1 MPIKR
6 YVDYLR
12 QRGELERYMRLL
24 VDNFN
29 PHAAEVRPL
38 HPVSAVLFSPRAAI
52 VVATAAD
59 SSHGCSHGRTCAPAR
74 QETAAQTWSMREG
87 MSGRS
92 SAVRKHKE

>member
-29 PHAAEVRPL
+29 PYAAEVRPSS
-38 HPVSAVLFSPRAAI
+38 VISVARSAICGERRVGI
-52 VVATAAD
+52 
-59 SSHGCSHGRTCAPAR
+59 CSL
-74 QETAAQTWSMREG
+74 
-87 MSGRS
+87 
-92 SAVRKHKE
+92 SA

>member
-29 PHAAEVRPL
+29 PHAAEV
-38 HPVSAVLFSPRAAI
+38 
-52 VVATAAD
+52 
-59 SSHGCSHGRTCAPAR
+59 
-74 QETAAQTWSMREG
+74 
-87 MSGRS
+87 
-92 SAVRKHKE
+92 